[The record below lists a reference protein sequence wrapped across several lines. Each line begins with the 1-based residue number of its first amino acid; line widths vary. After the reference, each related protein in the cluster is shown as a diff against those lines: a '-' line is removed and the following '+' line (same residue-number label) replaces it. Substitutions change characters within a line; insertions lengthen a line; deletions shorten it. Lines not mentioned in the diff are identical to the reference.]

1 MKLTANLILNV
12 VLRGMSAKNI
22 FSSRL
27 PKTALNSNFF
37 SFYLTEKIS
46 DLHLALED
54 FYDKSCVKE
63 MCKKSIEKIMWNFAY
78 MQKRIISAFVKA
90 MQINFLPSAAS

>member
-1 MKLTANLILNV
+1 MKLTVNLILNV
-12 VLRGMSAKNI
+12 VLRGLGV

-46 DLHLALED
+46 HLHLALED
-54 FYDKSCVKE
+54 FYGKGLC
-63 MCKKSIEKIMWNFAY
+63 
-78 MQKRIISAFVKA
+78 
-90 MQINFLPSAAS
+90 

>member
-12 VLRGMSAKNI
+12 ALRGLGAKNI

-27 PKTALNSNFF
+27 PKTALNSNFS

-54 FYDKSCVKE
+54 FYDKGLC
-63 MCKKSIEKIMWNFAY
+63 
-78 MQKRIISAFVKA
+78 
-90 MQINFLPSAAS
+90 